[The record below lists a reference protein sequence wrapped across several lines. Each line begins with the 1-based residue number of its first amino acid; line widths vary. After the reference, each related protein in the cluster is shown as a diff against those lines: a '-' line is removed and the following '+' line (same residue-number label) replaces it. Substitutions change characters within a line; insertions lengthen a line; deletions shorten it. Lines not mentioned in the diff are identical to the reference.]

1 MRSPWPGDALA
12 NLHHFTPKCR
22 KFWHLSSHVRGFLTR
37 FRKPFV
43 AGRIMPSRGANC
55 GARVRNY
62 EVRTGWDMKA
72 FEIGGIALEPARMG
86 IPLLACEGDIIVSPP
101 LPERTARAHLALARE
116 LYSARRRRERFF
128 PADLFG
134 EAAWDILLDL
144 YIARHEKREVATT
157 SACIGAYVPPT
168 TALRWLR
175 HLMEH
180 DYVHRE
186 DDGKDRRRTFVR
198 LSAKGNAAMDAFLAN
213 MLKTMARNLGAVLMV
228 EMEGDC
234 Q

>member
-1 MRSPWPGDALA
+1 
-12 NLHHFTPKCR
+12 
-22 KFWHLSSHVRGFLTR
+22 
-37 FRKPFV
+37 
-43 AGRIMPSRGANC
+43 
-55 GARVRNY
+55 
-62 EVRTGWDMKA
+62 MKA

-101 LPERTARAHLALARE
+101 LPERAARAHLALARE

-213 MLKTMARNLGAVLMV
+213 MLKTMIGSGVLTLPWACAQFGLVASVVGLFGLAWLTMAGIALV
-228 EMEGDC
+228 TRCAYGLSLIHI
-234 Q
+234 